1 MSAYFIS
8 TNLIK
13 VKEAAKELSEL
24 YGKTADKYIIVEKS
38 ILQFLLHIK
47 TVIYCIVLEKIGYL

>member
-24 YGKTADKYIIVEKS
+24 YGKTAD
-38 ILQFLLHIK
+38 
-47 TVIYCIVLEKIGYL
+47 IYNCGKNQYCNFCCI

>member
-24 YGKTADKYIIVEKS
+24 YGKTADIYNCGKI
-38 ILQFLLHIK
+38 HIK

>member
-24 YGKTADKYIIVEKS
+24 YGKTADIYNCGKINIAISAAYKKRLYIA
-38 ILQFLLHIK
+38 
-47 TVIYCIVLEKIGYL
+47 